1 MKFHPEKCQV
11 ITISRRRKNIYHDYT
26 LHGHSLEHVKSV
38 KYLGL
43 TITQD
48 LRWNKHVN
56 NITSKANNT
65 LSFLK
70 RNLQVN
76 NPRLKT
82 TAYHT
87 LVRPQLEYAC
97 TVWDPFTK
105 SNTERIEEVQRRAA
119 RYTLNRYNN
128 TSSVSKMT
136 KELNWASL
144 EERRKI
150 HRLMMMYKMTWSC
163 RTR

>member
-1 MKFHPEKCQV
+1 M
-11 ITISRRRKNIYHDYT
+11 
-26 LHGHSLEHVKSV
+26 
-38 KYLGL
+38 
-43 TITQD
+43 
-48 LRWNKHVN
+48 
-56 NITSKANNT
+56 
-65 LSFLK
+65 
-70 RNLQVN
+70 N

-87 LVRPQLEYAC
+87 LVHSQLEYAC

-105 SNTERIEEVQRRAA
+105 SNTERIEKVQRRAA

-136 KELNWASL
+136 KRLNWTSL

-150 HRLMMMYKMTWSC
+150 HRLMMMYKIRHGLVILDNIENRLLPAS
-163 RTR
+163 RTSRALQSLAYEVPHSSANYHQFSYIPRTIRDWNTLPSHVACANVLCTTGTSTDFIN